1 MVLESSRFAIGAA
14 SFPLAPSGEII
25 FDPSRR
31 RCGVKVRVKGDP
43 GQFIWRRL
51 RLVDPSVTAVCIPGV
66 GDLLVRQE
74 LGRVETDVL
83 VLVGSVRVGA
93 RAEEREGESKDESR
107 GAHVFRLALSNA
119 RSEVWATS

>member
-1 MVLESSRFAIGAA
+1 MGN
-14 SFPLAPSGEII
+14 
-25 FDPSRR
+25 
-31 RCGVKVRVKGDP
+31 
-43 GQFIWRRL
+43 
-51 RLVDPSVTAVCIPGV
+51 VDPRVTGSSNPTKC
-66 GDLLVRQE
+66 DLFACSE

-107 GAHVFRLALSNA
+107 GAHVFRLVLSNA